1 VQQEQVFSDFR
12 EVSGLTVPFKEV
24 TYHDGE
30 RAGERTV
37 KNVEVNTGVDPAIF
51 AREEEE
57 PQG

>member
-1 VQQEQVFSDFR
+1 
-12 EVSGLTVPFKEV
+12 VPFKEV